1 MSLSD
6 FLNEHKL
13 FSFEGESGVKKLE
26 VVLKEI
32 GYKESGFA
40 YGSAV
45 ENFLQ
50 DNPGAIQA
58 ILDFIEEH
66 YEDDFER
73 YTDDDEEPNNE
84 EKWAVIDCDEFDDN
98 MNMCVK
104 LAQENNNQNIL
115 QFVAE
120 AQEAGLE
127 VWYYRGRNF
136 YYGPAVTLDNLNDVP
151 FSSLAHW
158 QYDNLGMKYVVY
170 PVKGLTSDVM
180 GM

>member
-26 VVLKEI
+26 VVLNEI

-73 YTDDDEEPNNE
+73 YTDEEENYELVDGWMDGLSEDVKKAYDQAAKESNYT
-84 EKWAVIDCDEFDDN
+84 VIKFIEDAH
-98 MNMCVK
+98 MS
-104 LAQENNNQNIL
+104 
-115 QFVAE
+115 
-120 AQEAGLE
+120 GLK

-136 YYGPAVTLDNLNDVP
+136 YYGPAVTLDSLHNIP
-151 FSSLAHW
+151 FSFATR
-158 QYDNLGMKYVVY
+158 YDNLGMNYVVY
-170 PVKGLTSDVM
+170 PVQGLRTDISEYKE
-180 GM
+180 